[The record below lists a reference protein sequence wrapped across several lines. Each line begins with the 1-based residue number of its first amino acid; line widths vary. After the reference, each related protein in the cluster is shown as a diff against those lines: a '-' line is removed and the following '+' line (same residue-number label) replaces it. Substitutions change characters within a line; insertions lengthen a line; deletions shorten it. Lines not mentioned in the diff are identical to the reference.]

1 MLRRLELG
9 ASDFATLR
17 AYCQAKGIVFLST
30 PHDTESIDVLEALGV
45 GAYKVGSGDITNLP
59 FLRAVAAHGK
69 PILLSTGMCTLG
81 EVEAALAAIRE
92 EQNDRIV
99 LLHCVSEY
107 PAAVEDCNLRA
118 IQTLRTAFHTP
129 VGYSDHTMSE
139 GTVLAAVALGACV
152 IEKHLTLNRGM
163 PGPDHA
169 ASAEPQEL
177 ARLVAS
183 IRAVERALG
192 DGVKRP
198 TAGEL
203 ENRAAVRKSVVAR
216 HVIPAGTVIEREMLA
231 VKRPGTGLHPGLTE
245 EIIGK
250 RARVRIDE
258 DTQVDWWMLDA

>member
-1 MLRRLELG
+1 M
-9 ASDFATLR
+9 
-17 AYCQAKGIVFLST
+17 
-30 PHDTESIDVLEALGV
+30 
-45 GAYKVGSGDITNLP
+45 N
-59 FLRAVAAHGK
+59 
-69 PILLSTGMCTLG
+69 
-81 EVEAALAAIRE
+81 
-92 EQNDRIV
+92 
-99 LLHCVSEY
+99 
-107 PAAVEDCNLRA
+107 
-118 IQTLRTAFHTP
+118 
-129 VGYSDHTMSE
+129 E

-203 ENRAAVRKSVVAR
+203 RNRAAVRKSVVAR